1 MYLNVFKNKIKYLSI
16 IENNKMYSQ
25 GKIYK
30 LYSKEGDLCYI
41 GSTIQPLWR
50 RLKVHKYP
58 SNGCRSKELF
68 EKYESI
74 EIELLEDYPCNYRYE
89 LEAREK
95 MYILKTDNCVNKNVP
110 TNGHNGK
117 EKEDYV
123 NCSEEVKNF
132 KFTGQG
138 DAKKLSEIKK
148 QKRREFDLQRYNT
161 NVEEARKI
169 KIIQKLSNVGN
180 VPTETSIDKY
190 NISIEDILKIQEYLG
205 KIDNLQNKEKINNK
219 LLKRI
224 KYINNKN

>member
-1 MYLNVFKNKIKYLSI
+1 
-16 IENNKMYSQ
+16 
-25 GKIYK
+25 
-30 LYSKEGDLCYI
+30 
-41 GSTIQPLWR
+41 
-50 RLKVHKYP
+50 
-58 SNGCRSKELF
+58 
-68 EKYESI
+68 
-74 EIELLEDYPCNYRYE
+74 
-89 LEAREK
+89 
-95 MYILKTDNCVNKNVP
+95 MYILKTDNCVNKQIP
-110 TNGHNGK
+110 TNGHNGS
-117 EKEDYV
+117 EKKDYIA
-123 NCSEEVKNF
+123 CSEEVKNF

-180 VPTETSIDKY
+180 VPTESSIDKY